1 MEKLTTHALDT
12 AAGRP
17 AAGLRVRLLRGD
29 DDGHSAGASSFGE
42 PLVEATTNADG
53 RCDQP
58 LLSNPEPGRYRLLF
72 AVGDYFRARGV
83 DSPFLDEV
91 PVDFVIRAGESYHVP
106 LVFTPWSYSTYRG
119 S

>member
-12 AAGRP
+12 ASGRP
-17 AAGLRVRLLRGD
+17 ASGLGVRLLRGD
-29 DDGHSAGASSFGE
+29 ELLTEG
-42 PLVEATTNADG
+42 TTNADG

-58 LLSNPEPGRYRLLF
+58 LLTDPAPGRYRLVF
-72 AVGDYFRARGV
+72 AVGEYFRSRGV
-83 DSPFLDEV
+83 ESPFLDEV
-91 PVDFVIRAGESYHVP
+91 PVDFRIRAGESYHVP

>member
-17 AAGLRVRLLRGD
+17 AAGLRVRLLRD
-29 DDGHSAGASSFGE
+29 REILAETS
-42 PLVEATTNADG
+42 TNDDG

-58 LLSNPEPGRYRLLF
+58 LLTDPAPGRYRLVF
-72 AVGDYFRARGV
+72 AVGDYFRNRGI

-91 PVDFVIRAGESYHVP
+91 PIDFEIRAGESYHVP